1 MSHISNLKKEMEEKY
16 GVLPKGM
23 VEDIYKRAGEKE
35 VNQQTGY
42 RKKKG
47 CSTLLERFGEFYFC
61 YFDKLLKEG
70 MSEQMT
76 ARSIYLYTFADYDGI
91 LRYGNAKGE
100 GNIVKEKD
108 LQELL
113 GLKKTEF
120 MNAKKELIKIHKIL
134 LIREDGA
141 VMPNP
146 MFFQKGKIKR
156 KKDLK
161 MAVRIFEEGIQE
173 IYRKAKPKE
182 HKKIGVL
189 IKLLPFINYGYNVVC
204 FNPEESDLTK
214 VRRMTLKD
222 ICVAIEYDETN
233 ASRLKRELLKMK
245 VDGRPVVM
253 ISLVEDKNCVFINPK
268 VYHKGGNEKT
278 LRYLMDIFEI
288 FEK

>member
-1 MSHISNLKKEMEEKY
+1 MYEKERKELFEALGEEVSGEAIHFLLKGK
-16 GVLPKGM
+16 
-23 VEDIYKRAGEKE
+23 GEKE

-47 CSTLLERFGEFYFC
+47 CSNLLERFVEFYFC
-61 YFDKLLKEG
+61 YFDKLLKEK

-76 ARSIYLYTFADYDGI
+76 ARSIYLFTFGDYDGI
-91 LRYGNAKGE
+91 LKYGNAKGE
-100 GNIVKEKD
+100 GSIVREKD

-120 MNAKKELIKIHKIL
+120 MNTKKELIKIHKIF
-134 LIREDGA
+134 LIREDGV

-182 HKKIGVL
+182 HKKIGIL

-245 VDGRPVVM
+245 VDGKPVVM

>member
-1 MSHISNLKKEMEEKY
+1 
-16 GVLPKGM
+16 
-23 VEDIYKRAGEKE
+23 
-35 VNQQTGY
+35 
-42 RKKKG
+42 
-47 CSTLLERFGEFYFC
+47 
-61 YFDKLLKEG
+61 
-70 MSEQMT
+70 
-76 ARSIYLYTFADYDGI
+76 
-91 LRYGNAKGE
+91 
-100 GNIVKEKD
+100 
-108 LQELL
+108 
-113 GLKKTEF
+113 
-120 MNAKKELIKIHKIL
+120 
-134 LIREDGA
+134 
-141 VMPNP
+141 
-146 MFFQKGKIKR
+146 
-156 KKDLK
+156 

-182 HKKIGVL
+182 HKKIGIL

-222 ICVAIEYDETN
+222 ICAAIEYDETHS
-233 ASRLKRELLKMK
+233 SRLKRELLKMK